1 MPEIQRIAVRFRF
14 TARIARSN
22 RGRGISRGFAMLDW
36 FKKLMPKEERFF
48 DHFEAHARKAQEAA
62 RSLRSIVDGGPETA
76 SHCATLSR
84 QEEEADQISYEVM
97 QAIRRSFI
105 TPFDRSDIKALS
117 AALDDA
123 IDQMN
128 KTAKTVML
136 YDVARFEPEMKAMAD
151 KVIAMADLIAE
162 GLPMMRNVGQ
172 HSARLHALT
181 GRLTALEGEAD
192 ELNDKG
198 LRALFLGPARQDALA
213 FVIGSEIYDHL
224 EKVCDRFEDVAHV
237 MSDIVI
243 EHV

>member
-1 MPEIQRIAVRFRF
+1 
-14 TARIARSN
+14 
-22 RGRGISRGFAMLDW
+22 MLDW
-36 FKKLMPKEERFF
+36 FKKLMPKEEKFF
-48 DHFEAHARKAQEAA
+48 DLFEAHAAKAQEAA
-62 RSLRSIVDGGPETA
+62 RSLRAIVDGGSDTA
-76 SHCATLSR
+76 KHCATLSR
-84 QEEEADQISYEVM
+84 QEEEADAISYEVM

-136 YDVARFEPEMKAMAD
+136 YDVATFEPNMKVMAD
-151 KVIAMADLIAE
+151 KVISMADLIAE
-162 GLPMMRNVGQ
+162 GLPMMRSIGQ
-172 HSARLHALT
+172 HHARLHGLT
-181 GRLTALEGEAD
+181 GELTKLEGEAD
-192 ELNDKG
+192 DLTDKG
-198 LRALFLGPARQDALA
+198 LRALFQGPARQDALA